1 MPSPIIARADAL
13 MQRRRQNAGDA
24 DDVPVLTD
32 SIDDEDDIPVLV
44 DAVPVATETQTIAT
58 ETWPEPELSA
68 EAEPLVALADTPP
81 APAFDAALRDIIAH
95 ELARRVEQRLSAELP
110 RLIEATVRDYL
121 AEQEMIARL
130 QAQD

>member
-1 MPSPIIARADAL
+1 MASPIIARADAL

-24 DDVPVLTD
+24 EDVPVLTD

-44 DAVPVATETQTIAT
+44 DAIPVTTETKAVAYGI
-58 ETWPEPELSA
+58 WPEAEFPA
-68 EAEPLVALADTPP
+68 EADPVVALADTPP
-81 APAFDAALRDIIAH
+81 APAFDAALHDIIAH

-121 AEQEMIARL
+121 AEQEKIAKL
-130 QAQD
+130 QPRD

>member
-1 MPSPIIARADAL
+1 MASPIIARADAL

-24 DDVPVLTD
+24 EDVPVLTD

-44 DAVPVATETQTIAT
+44 DAVPIATETQVMADD
-58 ETWPEPELSA
+58 TWPEPVLPA
-68 EAEPLVALADTPP
+68 EAEPVVALADTPP

-121 AEQEMIARL
+121 AEQEKIAKL
-130 QAQD
+130 QPRD